1 MLHISLNKSYN
12 DDCSICMEDFDLHS
26 VQLKCNHTFHS
37 KCIIKYIEVEYK
49 KRCKQNNTSGIY
61 CKQFKC
67 PLCRTSIS
75 CIDINNVTYK
85 NYKEYKT
92 IYKNL
97 KNDVK
102 NLQTKIYLLNIKFSI
117 KKIFKHIKPQEAYT
131 FIINGENLLES
142 ISQKKIMLLETKI
155 IMKTY
160 QNIYY
165 SRCICCANTLII

>member
-1 MLHISLNKSYN
+1 MLNISLNNSYN
-12 DDCSICMEDFDLHS
+12 DDCSICMEDFDLGS

-49 KRCKQNNTSGIY
+49 RICKQNNRSGIY

-67 PLCRTSIS
+67 PLCRTPIS
-75 CIDINNVTYK
+75 CIDINRITYK

-97 KNDVK
+97 KKDVK
-102 NLQTKIYLLNIKFSI
+102 NIQSEIYLLNIKFSI
-117 KKIFKHIKPQEAYT
+117 KKIFKHITPQDAYK
-131 FIINGENLLES
+131 FMMNGENLLES
-142 ISQKKIMLLETKI
+142 ILYKKHILLEIKT

-165 SRCICCANTLII
+165 GRCICCTNSLTI